1 MGIEVGGIF
10 GLALLILDVYAMI
23 KTVQSDAGMGA
34 KVLWIVIILLL
45 PLVGLIAW
53 FLLGPK
59 GR

>member
-1 MGIEVGGIF
+1 VGIEIGGLF
-10 GLALLILDVYAMI
+10 GLVLLVLDVYAMI
-23 KTVQSDAGMGA
+23 KTVQSDAGTGS